1 MLHPLRCLVALLVWG
16 LASTALAQATD
27 ADLARAR
34 ELYDNGAALYDEGNY
49 EAAILAFRQSYALS
63 KLPEL
68 HYNIANCEERL
79 GNLEAARDALNL
91 YRAVAPSAERAALE
105 RRIANLETRIATTS
119 ATTPAPAPG
128 PAVAAQPVSAQPVSA
143 PASPAPVAEPGRGR
157 GRPLVVGAGGL
168 LVAGGVGLGVA
179 SWFGAQSA
187 YDEGDRDAY
196 DRARLLNGVGYGVA
210 GLGAAVAVTGLV
222 LPVKATDALSL
233 SVLPVPA
240 GGRIQLSTSW

>member
-1 MLHPLRCLVALLVWG
+1 M
-16 LASTALAQATD
+16 
-27 ADLARAR
+27 
-34 ELYDNGAALYDEGNY
+34 
-49 EAAILAFRQSYALS
+49 
-63 KLPEL
+63 
-68 HYNIANCEERL
+68 
-79 GNLEAARDALNL
+79 
-91 YRAVAPSAERAALE
+91 APSAERAALE
-105 RRIANLETRIATTS
+105 RRIANLETRIATS
-119 ATTPAPAPG
+119 SSTTPAPAPTVSAP
-128 PAVAAQPVSAQPVSA
+128 PATAQPVSA
-143 PASPAPVAEPGRGR
+143 PTTPAPTAGPARGR

-222 LPVKATDALSL
+222 LPAKATDALSF
-233 SVLPVPA
+233 SVLPAPA